1 MSGGK
6 RGKRRYLSLS
16 TRKGRW
22 LPPWRNGLWGVDI
35 QAEQPLRPAFEGVL
49 HRFAPAER
57 EVLSS
62 LPPEERPAAFYA
74 YWTMKESV
82 MKLCGRGL
90 RLPMDAFCL
99 YPEGEDRYRS
109 CLEGRPL
116 RLFIRRL
123 PGTAADPD
131 GYTLAAAEYAGDPS

>member
-1 MSGGK
+1 MAAAVAE
-6 RGKRRYLSLS
+6 RPL
-16 TRKGRW
+16 
-22 LPPWRNGLWGVDI
+22 GVDI
-35 QAEQPLRPAFEGVL
+35 QAEQPLRPGFSRAFCTGL
-49 HRFAPAER
+49 RLR
-57 EVLSS
+57 SGEVLSS

-131 GYTLAAAEYAGDPS
+131 GYTLAAAEYAGDPSLTVGFGYQRASPNG